1 MCHNYFMPTM
11 TMRELR
17 NTRKLKEWLKAGK
30 SVELRDRNNVIGRI
44 VPPKED
50 LPAVE
55 LPDFE
60 ARHRKL
66 FGDKVFNAVEDF
78 LQDRHGRY

>member
-1 MCHNYFMPTM
+1 MCHNFYMPTM

-44 VPPKED
+44 VPPQK
-50 LPAVE
+50 PSPSVE
-55 LPDFE
+55 WPDFE
-60 ARHRKL
+60 ARQKAI
-66 FGDKVFNAVEDF
+66 FGDRVLNIVYEFIED
-78 LQDRHGRY
+78 RGRY

>member
-1 MCHNYFMPTM
+1 M

-44 VPPKED
+44 VPPKE
-50 LPAVE
+50 PAAPVE
-55 LPDFE
+55 WPDFK
-60 ARHRKL
+60 ARQKAI
-66 FGDKVFNAVEDF
+66 FGDRVLNIVDEFLED
-78 LQDRHGRY
+78 RGRY